1 MLDAFLTLMVPYL
14 KTGVRSEY
22 SVQARIKQK
31 PSVICDLEIKIGGG
45 PTASGGQAQVNTAVV
60 LHRE

>member
-1 MLDAFLTLMVPYL
+1 MVPYL

>member
-1 MLDAFLTLMVPYL
+1 MVPYL

-22 SVQARIKQK
+22 NVQARIKQK
-31 PSVICDLEIKIGGG
+31 PSVICDLEIKIGGSATG
-45 PTASGGQAQVNTAVV
+45 SGEQSQANTVVV